1 MTQKCLFRTL
11 MFTWRWKCFTCLIFS
26 FFNLQS
32 VYISHRAE
40 QKSNEIRSMFALWES
55 SMHNNPSFN
64 YSSMLYS
71 SKSFWL
77 LFTEVDCRKQKGI
90 PTSWYT
96 IELPDPHM
104 NVETLITEEQGGL
117 IWRGL
122 LFADSCYSLSNKVM
136 TVNFN
141 KFFLDII

>member
-11 MFTWRWKCFTCLIFS
+11 MFTWRWECLIFS

-32 VYISHRAE
+32 VYISHRTE
-40 QKSNEIRSMFALWES
+40 QKSNEIPSMFALWES
-55 SMHNNPSFN
+55 SMHKNPYFN
-64 YSSMLYS
+64 YSSVLYS
-71 SKSFWL
+71 SKSFGG

-90 PTSWYT
+90 PSSWYA

-104 NVETLITEEQGGL
+104 NVETLITKEQGGL